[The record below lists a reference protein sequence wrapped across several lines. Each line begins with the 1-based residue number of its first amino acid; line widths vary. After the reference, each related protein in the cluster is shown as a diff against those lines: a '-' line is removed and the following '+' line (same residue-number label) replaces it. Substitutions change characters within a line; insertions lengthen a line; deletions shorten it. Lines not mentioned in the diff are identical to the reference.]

1 MSKPDDAYSHVE
13 RAQMPSA
20 DPIRDGS
27 HTISSNGTNT
37 VVTEPIPPAKPPATP
52 PRQRSFAWLWLLI
65 LGGAAFF
72 GYRYWH
78 AAQQKQQ
85 AAAAAQASRA
95 AHRAVPVVGVP
106 ARTGEIPIYLRGL
119 GSVAAFN
126 SVTVKS
132 RVDGQLIAVH
142 FEEGQY
148 VKQGDLLAEIDP
160 RPFQVQLES
169 AEGQLARDQAQLND
183 ARVNLARYQALW
195 DAKVIAKQQLDT
207 QAALVGQYQGAI
219 TADQS
224 AIDNAKLQLT
234 YAHITAPISGRI
246 GLRLVDVG
254 NIVHAAD
261 ANGLALIAQLQP
273 IAVLFTI
280 PADNLP
286 PVLKK
291 LQAGAK
297 LPVDA
302 YDRDDRNKLAS
313 GSLLTVD
320 NQIDPTTGTSRLK
333 AVFNNAD
340 NALFPNQFVNCRLL
354 LDTRH
359 NVVIVPAPA
368 IQRGPSG
375 SYVYVVN
382 ADQTVTMRPVTVGI
396 AEGNDVEVTKGL
408 NGGAV
413 VVTDGQEKLQDG
425 NKVDVHTPN
434 APNGSAPR
442 LTRSKGSPAK

>member
-1 MSKPDDAYSHVE
+1 
-13 RAQMPSA
+13 
-20 DPIRDGS
+20 
-27 HTISSNGTNT
+27 
-37 VVTEPIPPAKPPATP
+37 
-52 PRQRSFAWLWLLI
+52 
-65 LGGAAFF
+65 
-72 GYRYWH
+72 
-78 AAQQKQQ
+78 
-85 AAAAAQASRA
+85 
-95 AHRAVPVVGVP
+95 
-106 ARTGEIPIYLRGL
+106 L

-442 LTRSKGSPAK
+442 PTRSKGSPAK